1 METGKIRAITPEDLE
16 RAIRSVANV
25 FKANKVII
33 IGSQALLVGRDDILR
48 ELRISREIDAYP
60 ANFREWETMNPG
72 MVASE
77 YISGLLGLGSDF
89 HKTHG
94 FFVDG
99 VDDAT
104 ASLPPG
110 WESRAIRKIVE
121 SLDGH
126 RIEAVAPE
134 PHDLVAAKLVRGDEK
149 DLRFAHLCLKS
160 GLVKYEQVKAR
171 LETLMPEETLSI
183 GLERLR
189 KARHPEAPTE
199 NRKLGRNDGG
209 RSR

>member
-1 METGKIRAITPEDLE
+1 METGKNRAITPQDIE

-25 FKANKVII
+25 FKTNKVII

-48 ELRISREIDAYP
+48 ELRFSREIDAYP
-60 ANFREWETMNPG
+60 ANIREWEAMNPG

-77 YISGLLGLGSDF
+77 YINGLLGLGSHF

-99 VDDAT
+99 VDDST
-104 ASLPPG
+104 AFLPPG
-110 WESRAIRKIVE
+110 WENRAVRKIVE

-126 RIEAVAPE
+126 QIEAVAPE

-160 GLVKYEQVKAR
+160 GLVRYEQVKVR
-171 LETLMPEETLSI
+171 LKTLLPEEKLSI
-183 GLERLR
+183 GLEQLR
-189 KARHPEAPTE
+189 KARHPRAPTKK
-199 NRKLGRNDGG
+199 RKRGKNDGG
-209 RSR
+209 LSR